1 MNNQIFLLSLDSIKI
16 KCWFNYCFL
25 KNYTFHKLDCEQSPG
40 WSCERGNGA
49 KRVKVKNKKPRG
61 SSPSAISLSPVLPNL
76 DSTDWRGT
84 ACSLSTSRPQNFLF
98 SSFFVRVE
106 CRRVLKFKPKETVA
120 CTPFCQSV
128 QQTWPLKKHDGQTEV
143 SVQCAVIKFL
153 SLAFVSLFAFAV
165 CLFQLL
171 FWLKAMKNAIVN
183 GRKRVA
189 NTIEYSRQ
197 E

>member
-61 SSPSAISLSPVLPNL
+61 SSPSAILLSPVLPNL

-98 SSFFVRVE
+98 SSFFSKSRVQASSE
-106 CRRVLKFKPKETVA
+106 
-120 CTPFCQSV
+120 V
-128 QQTWPLKKHDGQTEV
+128 QTKRNCCMYAILLP
-143 SVQCAVIKFL
+143 VISAADL
-153 SLAFVSLFAFAV
+153 TS
-165 CLFQLL
+165 
-171 FWLKAMKNAIVN
+171 
-183 GRKRVA
+183 
-189 NTIEYSRQ
+189 
-197 E
+197 